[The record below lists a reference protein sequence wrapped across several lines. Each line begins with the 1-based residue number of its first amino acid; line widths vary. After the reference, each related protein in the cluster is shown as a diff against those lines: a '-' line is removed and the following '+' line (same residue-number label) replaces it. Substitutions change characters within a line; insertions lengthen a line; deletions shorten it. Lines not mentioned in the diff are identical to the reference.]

1 MARIPKAQLLP
12 PDVLTAATNAMQAL
26 LQAPGPIQTTQ
37 SPGIVQSIP
46 ASITAKIN
54 EAVFAPMSETRT
66 EFLPEDLD
74 LLALQ
79 VRKACDG
86 LGFSILFTATGS
98 SIADPLLM
106 VEWRSMHGI
115 RHIPSRVRTHCY
127 ARTFRE
133 AFSYILEYERRA
145 KEYGEEAT
153 EKWHKDQ
160 QKAIERHA
168 IPKGR

>member
-1 MARIPKAQLLP
+1 MARIPKAQALQQTPTPACDHKFIDSKFCLKCGWTPSDLP
-12 PDVLTAATNAMQAL
+12 
-26 LQAPGPIQTTQ
+26 
-37 SPGIVQSIP
+37 
-46 ASITAKIN
+46 
-54 EAVFAPMSETRT
+54 T

-74 LLALQ
+74 VLALQ

-86 LGFSILFTATGS
+86 LGFSVIFTATGS
-98 SIADPLLM
+98 MIADPLLM

-115 RHIPSRVRTHCY
+115 RHNPSRVRTHCY
-127 ARTFRE
+127 AHTFRE
-133 AFSYILEYERRA
+133 AFTYILEYERRA
-145 KEYGEEAT
+145 KEYGEDAT